1 MFDYYYGSE
10 AEQFA
15 FYRIPKILFEA
26 EGVRDISTDA
36 KLLYGLML
44 DRMQLSAKNNWV
56 DEEGRVYIYFSIKQ
70 IMEAMGCASQKAT
83 KLLDELEESAGLIER
98 ERTGLNKPNRIYVKN
113 FISVFRKSKFRNGD
127 YQNSGVLKIENQ
139 EVRKSKS
146 NNTDINKTDIN
157 NTESIIS
164 IRRDGSDAMDE
175 YAIYERMI
183 KENIDY
189 DYLIQDFPYDRES
202 IDEIVTLMAD
212 TVTSHH
218 GTIRISGDDKP
229 IEVVKNRF
237 LKLQKTH
244 IEYVLQG
251 LKDNPVQI
259 RNIRAYLLA
268 SLFNA
273 PTTISN
279 YYSAM
284 VNHDMSIGL
293 V

>member
-1 MFDYYYGSE
+1 MYDYYYGAE

-15 FYRIPKILFEA
+15 FYRIPKVLFEA
-26 EGVRDISTDA
+26 EGVKNISTDA

-44 DRMQLSAKNNWV
+44 DRMQLSVKNNWV
-56 DEEGRVYIYFSIKQ
+56 DENGRVYIYFTAKQ
-70 IMEAMGCASQKAT
+70 IMKAIGCASQKAI
-83 KLLDELEESAGLIER
+83 KLLDELEDTAGLIER

-113 FISVFRKSKFRNGD
+113 FISVFRKSKFQSFEN
-127 YQNSGVLKIENQ
+127 QNTGVLNIENQ
-139 EVRKSKS
+139 EVRKSKP

-164 IRRDGSDAMDE
+164 IRESGYDAMDE
-175 YAIYERMI
+175 YRSYEKLVR
-183 KENIDY
+183 ENIDY
-189 DYLIQDFPYDRES
+189 EALCQQYPYEIES
-202 IDEIVTLMAD
+202 LEEILTIIVD

-229 IEVVKNRF
+229 VEVVKSRF
-237 LKLQKTH
+237 LKLNMMH

-251 LKDNPVQI
+251 LKDNPVKV

-279 YYSAM
+279 YYAAL
-284 VNHDMSIGL
+284 VNHDMANGII
-293 V
+293 

>member
-1 MFDYYYGSE
+1 MLDYYYGQE

-15 FYRIPKILFEA
+15 FYRIPKVLFEA
-26 EGVRDISTDA
+26 EGVNISTDA
-36 KLLYGLML
+36 KLLYGILL
-44 DRMQLSAKNNWV
+44 DRMQLSAKNGWL
-56 DEEGRVYIYFSIKQ
+56 DEQGRVYIFFTVKQ
-70 IMEAMGCASQKAT
+70 IMQAMGISNKTVT
-83 KLLDELEESAGLIER
+83 KLLAELER
-98 ERTGLNKPNRIYVKN
+98 EGFIRREKTGLTKPDRIYVMN
-113 FISVFRKSKFRNGD
+113 FLSVVYKGNLKTCRNYTSGD
-127 YQNSGVLKIENQ
+127 VESTSQ
-139 EVRKSKS
+139 EMKKLHT
-146 NNTDINKTDIN
+146 NNTDNNKTNIN
-157 NTESIIS
+157 NTDSILS
-164 IRRDGSDAMDE
+164 IRADGCDAMDE
-175 YAIYERMI
+175 YTSYENLI

-189 DYLIQDFPYDRES
+189 DSLIIDHPYDRES
-202 IDEIVTLMAD
+202 IDEIVALLVD

-229 IEVVKNRF
+229 VEVVKSRF

-244 IEYVLQG
+244 IDYVLQG

-284 VNHDMSIGL
+284 VNHDMATGL
-293 V
+293 I

>member
-15 FYRIPKILFEA
+15 FYRIPKVLFEA
-26 EGVRDISTDA
+26 EGVKDISTDA
-36 KLLYGLML
+36 KVLYGLML

-56 DEEGRVYIYFSIKQ
+56 DEKGRVYIYFTAKQ
-70 IMEAMGCASQKAT
+70 IMEAMGCASQKAI
-83 KLLDELEESAGLIER
+83 KLLDELEETAGLIER
-98 ERTGLNKPNRIYVKN
+98 ERTGLNKPNKIFVKN
-113 FISVFRKSKFRNGD
+113 FISVFRKSKFQNGEN
-127 YQNSGVLKIENQ
+127 QNTGVSNIENQ
-139 EVRKSKS
+139 EVWKSKS
-146 NNTDINKTDIN
+146 NKTDNNKTNIN
-157 NTESIIS
+157 NTDSILS
-164 IRRDGSDAMDE
+164 IRADGYDAMDE
-175 YAIYERMI
+175 YTSYESII

-189 DYLIQDFPYDRES
+189 DYLIMDHPYDRES
-202 IDEIVTLMAD
+202 IDEIVSLLVD

-229 IEVVKNRF
+229 VEVVKSRF
-237 LKLQKTH
+237 LKLNKEH
-244 IEYVLQG
+244 IDYVLQG

-284 VNHDMSIGL
+284 VNHDMSTGMF
-293 V
+293 